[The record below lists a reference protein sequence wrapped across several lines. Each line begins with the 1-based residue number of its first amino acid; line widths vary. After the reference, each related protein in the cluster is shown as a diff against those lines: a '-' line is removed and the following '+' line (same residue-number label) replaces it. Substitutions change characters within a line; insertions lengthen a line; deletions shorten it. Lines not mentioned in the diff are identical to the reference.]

1 MKENNSIG
9 EEKMEKYLAG
19 LAEQAE
25 QLNSV
30 RSILQFGVF
39 TCKCDEDFT
48 IITIDEHF
56 SEMFGYTKKELMEI
70 SLPER
75 AFLLICAGLPCCGGC
90 RTPGHRDCRGR
101 QPSEMQFFR
110 QAFQGC

>member
-1 MKENNSIG
+1 
-9 EEKMEKYLAG
+9 MEKYLAG

-48 IITIDEHF
+48 LITIDEHIMQKARII
-56 SEMFGYTKKELMEI
+56 EWTK
-70 SLPER
+70 
-75 AFLLICAGLPCCGGC
+75 
-90 RTPGHRDCRGR
+90 
-101 QPSEMQFFR
+101 
-110 QAFQGC
+110 